1 MHSIKEVIEYWT
13 TNYYTQTI
21 CVYSLGEIIR
31 LQYGLEYE
39 DWHTIETVFD
49 SIIDNTSVNENMVI
63 KVTRILEKI
72 IPDKKELAHI
82 ACILAG
88 EYLTSDEKDLI
99 ALLEYYNWNISQTK
113 NIFIDWYFKII
124 GKSDYYSKAVAG
136 FKKCKLLNSCRA
148 IGMIG
153 TGLTI
158 PYLFF
163 IVLMFM
169 SRTYLTQLNSI
180 ILTIILFVLLL
191 GTTLA
196 AVLLVSNF
204 KVSTLLRMNMGFKEY
219 KL

>member
-1 MHSIKEVIEYWT
+1 MHTIKEVINYWM
-13 TNYYTQTI
+13 TNHYTQTI
-21 CVYSLGEIIR
+21 CIYSLGEIIR
-31 LQYGLEYE
+31 LQYGLDFEE
-39 DWHTIETVFD
+39 WHTVETVFD
-49 SIIDNTSVNENMVI
+49 SVIDETSVGENMVI
-63 KVTRILEKI
+63 KTTHILEKI
-72 IPDKKELAHI
+72 IPDKDELAQI

-99 ALLEYYNWNISQTK
+99 TLLEYYNWNVSQTK

-180 ILTIILFVLLL
+180 VLTIILFVLLL

-204 KVSTLLRMNMGFKEY
+204 KISTLLRMNMGFKEY
-219 KL
+219 EL